1 MARNRWMDE
10 HFADPYVKRAQA
22 EGYRSRAAYKL
33 MEIDARDRLIR
44 PGSVIADLGCAPGGV
59 AQYAARRLGPAG
71 RIVAVDVLPMEPLPG
86 VVFIQ
91 GDFTEPDCYETVRRA
106 LGDRVDLVISDMAPN
121 MSGVGASDQAR
132 AMGLAEIALDFAV
145 SCLTQEGSCLI
156 KVFQGAGFPELL
168 ADMRRRF
175 QRVATRKP
183 PASRPRSPEV
193 YLLGTAL
200 RPVVSGPES

>member
-1 MARNRWMDE
+1 MDE

-44 PGSVIADLGCAPGGV
+44 ADSIIADLGAAPGGFS
-59 AQYAARRLGPAG
+59 QYAARRLGPAG
-71 RIVAVDVLPMEPLPG
+71 RLVAVDILPMDPLPG
-86 VVFIQ
+86 VTFIQ
-91 GDFTEPDCYETVRRA
+91 GDFTEPECYAQVLSA

-132 AMGLAEIALDFAV
+132 AVGLAEIAIDFAV
-145 SCLTQEGSCLI
+145 SCLTADGSCLI
-156 KVFQGAGFPELL
+156 KVFQGAGFTELL

-193 YLLGTAL
+193 YLLGTGL

>member
-44 PGSVIADLGCAPGGV
+44 QGQVIADLGCAPGGF

-71 RIVAVDVLPMEPLPG
+71 RLVAVDVLPMDPVPG

-91 GDFTEPDCYETVRRA
+91 GDFTEPACYAAVRAA
-106 LGDRVDLVISDMAPN
+106 LQGPADLVISDMAPN
-121 MSGVGASDQAR
+121 ITGIEASDQAR
-132 AMGLAEIALDFAV
+132 AVALAEIALDFAV
-145 SCLTQEGSCLI
+145 SCLTPEGSCLI

-193 YLLGTAL
+193 YLLGTGL
-200 RPVVSGPES
+200 RPVVSGSES

>member
-33 MEIDARDRLIR
+33 MEIDARDRLIH
-44 PGSVIADLGCAPGGV
+44 PDSVIADLGCAPGGF
-59 AQYAARRLGPAG
+59 AQYAAHKLGPTGRLVAG
-71 RIVAVDVLPMEPLPG
+71 DILPMDPLPG

-91 GDFTEPDCYETVRRA
+91 GDFTEPDCYQAVRAA

-121 MSGVGASDQAR
+121 ISGIGASDQAR

-145 SCLTQEGSCLI
+145 SCLTREGRCLI

-168 ADMRRRF
+168 ADMRCRF

-183 PASRPRSPEV
+183 SASRPRSPEV
-193 YLLGTAL
+193 YLLGTGL